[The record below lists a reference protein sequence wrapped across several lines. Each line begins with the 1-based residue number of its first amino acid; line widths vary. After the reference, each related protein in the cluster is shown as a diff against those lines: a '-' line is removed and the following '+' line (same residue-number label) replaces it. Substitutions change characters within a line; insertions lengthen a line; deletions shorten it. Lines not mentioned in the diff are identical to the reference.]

1 MASIP
6 VTQLVPHVPA
16 AHIASARQGR
26 TLPVLVVGAVLVLL
40 WYALAVLLNGHS
52 AEQQVLAP
60 LNKPWNWSDW
70 LLATWSAPRPVLP
83 APHQIAITLWQGLFD
98 WPFDSPRSLLL
109 QTWITAQA
117 TLLGFVLGGLFGW
130 VLAALMV
137 HARTPERA
145 LMPWVVASQTVPVL
159 ALAPIVLI
167 ILGSLGLSGLLPKA
181 VIAMYLCFFPVT
193 VAMVQGLRA
202 PQRIESELLHT
213 YAASRWQTFWLLR
226 MPSALPYVF
235 PALKVAVAAGLVGAM
250 VAEVST
256 GAQGGLGARLLTAS
270 YYGNILQMWAAL
282 VMAALLGLGLTA
294 AVALLER
301 LVLRKRG
308 GRPQ

>member
-1 MASIP
+1 MIRLRRHSVVSRFAAM
-6 VTQLVPHVPA
+6 PA
-16 AHIASARQGR
+16 GR
-26 TLPVLVVGAVLVLL
+26 ALPVLVVGAVLVLL
-40 WYALAVLLNGHS
+40 WYALAALLNGHS
-52 AEQQVLAP
+52 AAQTAVSPGGEG
-60 LNKPWNWSDW
+60 W
-70 LLATWSAPRPVLP
+70 LLARWSAPRPVLP
-83 APHQIAITLWQGLFD
+83 APHQIAIALWQGLFD

-130 VLAALMV
+130 LLAALMV

-202 PQRIESELLHT
+202 PQRIETELLHT
-213 YAASRWQTFWLLR
+213 YAATRWQTFWLLR

-235 PALKVAVAAGLVGAM
+235 PALKVAVAAGLIGAM

-294 AVALLER
+294 AVAVLER
-301 LVLRKRG
+301 VVLRKH
-308 GRPQ
+308 GRRIA